1 MQYFFEKIRYFTLRK
16 ILLVEGLISK
26 DFKSYRK
33 IGLIKEDNTMG
44 RKRKIL
50 FEDITYDRIGE
61 PVNMDKCPECAE
73 HPDCFACIEGKCTA
87 LSESGGQGCV
97 FYMPEQQAIQEALR
111 AYQVLKGK
119 KRYDL
124 IQKYIKAFTALG
136 AKDEEF
142 YAGEIIMAELDKYAA
157 DDFAAQLEAEIGGG
171 EKGVS

>member
-1 MQYFFEKIRYFTLRK
+1 
-16 ILLVEGLISK
+16 
-26 DFKSYRK
+26 
-33 IGLIKEDNTMG
+33 MG

-87 LSESGGQGCV
+87 LSECGGQGCV
-97 FYMPEQQAIQEALR
+97 FYKPEQQAIQEALR
-111 AYQVLKGK
+111 AYQMLKGK

-136 AKDEEF
+136 AKDGLRQWQSGQGIALRPLSP
-142 YAGEIIMAELDKYAA
+142 YRQHGNRV
-157 DDFAAQLEAEIGGG
+157 GGASA
-171 EKGVS
+171 VRRTS